1 MEMATKFLSFH
12 SKETPDQ
19 YTEVYHRIFI
29 SALFRDM
36 FWLEILSYP
45 SACIFVDIM
54 IRHSWGDA
62 ILLFYETM
70 INMRQ

>member
-19 YTEVYHRIFI
+19 YTEVDHRIFI

-36 FWLEILSYP
+36 F
-45 SACIFVDIM
+45 
-54 IRHSWGDA
+54 
-62 ILLFYETM
+62 
-70 INMRQ
+70 